1 MPKVLSEMIAD
12 DILSMITVEKKYM
25 PGDKLPNE
33 NELSRELNVN
43 RATLREAIKIL
54 TTNDIL
60 EIRRGIGTFVKEN
73 TNIEDYAGVSAFK
86 SQHVDIK
93 DLYEMRMLIEPEA
106 AYFATMRA
114 TEAEM
119 NNILKYGDIVEKKII
134 DNTDRTLEE
143 QEFHKAIAKATH
155 NMYMNKLIP
164 ALLQVIYIAVKVTQ
178 SNEELRIET
187 IRDHR
192 LVMDFMSQRD
202 AEGAR
207 TAMRL
212 HMLHAIRLMENNVK
226 NIK

>member
-1 MPKVLSEMIAD
+1 MRRNICR
-12 DILSMITVEKKYM
+12 
-25 PGDKLPNE
+25 
-33 NELSRELNVN
+33 ELSRELNVN

-119 NNILKYGDIVEKKII
+119 NNILKYGEIVEKKII

>member
-1 MPKVLSEMIAD
+1 MSF
-12 DILSMITVEKKYM
+12 Y
-25 PGDKLPNE
+25 
-33 NELSRELNVN
+33 
-43 RATLREAIKIL
+43 
-54 TTNDIL
+54 
-60 EIRRGIGTFVKEN
+60 
-73 TNIEDYAGVSAFK
+73 
-86 SQHVDIK
+86 Q
-93 DLYEMRMLIEPEA
+93 
-106 AYFATMRA
+106 
-114 TEAEM
+114 
-119 NNILKYGDIVEKKII
+119 
-134 DNTDRTLEE
+134 E